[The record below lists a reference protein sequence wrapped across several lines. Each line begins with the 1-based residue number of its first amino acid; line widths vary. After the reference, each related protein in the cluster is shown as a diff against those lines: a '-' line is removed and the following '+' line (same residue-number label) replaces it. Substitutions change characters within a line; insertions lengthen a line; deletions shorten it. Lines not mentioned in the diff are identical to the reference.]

1 MNGTLKSIEHDYG
14 NGGFD
19 ITVHVDR
26 LADGIEELQK
36 KAVRIEIK
44 PFKAKRTL
52 TANNYYWKLLTE
64 LAVALGNSNSYQHNL
79 MLQDWSVPLTTD
91 MVVHVLNTPEA
102 ERKVMESKDYHLL
115 PTSGTWGDYNIYLI
129 LKGSHEMDK
138 TEFSRLLNGLIDE
151 CKRQGI
157 ETLTEDEVLKL
168 RYEESIIR
176 DSEVT

>member
-1 MNGTLKSIEHDYG
+1 MEGTLKSVEHDYS

-19 ITVHVDR
+19 ITVRVDK
-26 LADGIEELQK
+26 LADGIEELQE

-79 MLQDWSVPLTTD
+79 MLQDYSTPLSTD

-102 ERKVMESKDYHLL
+102 EKMAMESKTYHLL
-115 PTSGTWGDYNIYLI
+115 PTSGTWGEYRIYLI

-138 TEFSRLLNGLIDE
+138 AEFSRLLNGLIDE

-157 ETLTEDEVLKL
+157 ETMTEDEVLKL
-168 RYEESIIR
+168 RYEEKILH
-176 DSEVT
+176 EL